1 MYASTSLHCCY
12 TMPQTCISPGPGA
25 GELRFLLSVLFLLE
39 DGCAFLCPL
48 MAKILH
54 FLLLMRSLI
63 PPRKHSSLTSA
74 TEVNFQSTYSKYH
87 QIVGYCFLTFLA
99 GVVCLQ
105 VRSLSSQFYCHDRV
119 RQVLVSNAR
128 LPFFLLQFCTEYK
141 RISKLSLTMSW
152 WYVQYL

>member
-1 MYASTSLHCCY
+1 MPHLLTLLLHNAIDMHFSGFRCWGIKVST
-12 TMPQTCISPGPGA
+12 
-25 GELRFLLSVLFLLE
+25 EVLFLLE

-105 VRSLSSQFYCHDRV
+105 VRSLSSQFYCHNRV

-128 LPFFLLQFCTEYK
+128 LPFLSPFLSPPVLH
-141 RISKLSLTMSW
+141 RI
-152 WYVQYL
+152 